1 MQAKALLEKAKA
13 ELHAQG
19 CHIMPNIEVGL
30 TIEVPAAA
38 LIADV
43 LASEVNFMSIGTNDL
58 VQYVLAVDRMNENI
72 AHLYNPYH
80 PAVIRLLKLVIDRP
94 KV

>member
-1 MQAKALLEKAKA
+1 MRQAKALLEKAKA
-13 ELHAQG
+13 ELSAQG
-19 CHIMPNIEVGL
+19 VPYNANIEVGL

-58 VQYVLAVDRMNENI
+58 VQYVLAVDQDERKYCALI
-72 AHLYNPYH
+72 
-80 PAVIRLLKLVIDRP
+80 
-94 KV
+94 